1 MKSRHGSSGRSVR
14 TVALLAALAAA
25 AAAFPDSA
33 AGQVTWSGSPTSGAW
48 NSGGNWAGGNAP
60 NGTNQA
66 IVFGNS
72 TITTTTNTFATG
84 TFAGI
89 SFLSGAP
96 AYTLGGNAIT
106 LTGNVTNSSTNLQ
119 SIGLNFTTTAQRT
132 TTLTAGGGNLLLSG
146 SIGGS
151 GGSFATAGTGTLT
164 LTGTNTFTGGVSLA
178 NNTTIVAGSP
188 SALGTASGTVTF
200 SGNSG
205 GMSLVAAADSSLNAY
220 PLALG
225 AGRTATIVSDRATPG
240 AGITHAFGTLGL
252 STSTLNATA
261 GGNVTSGT
269 ATVGLS
275 AINLSAGAAG
285 ASTLNPTTAAIT
297 VGAINVSGNPNPS
310 VKTIVLGGTH
320 AGNSVTGS
328 ISDNLS
334 PVGVQKTGASIWVLS
349 GSNSYG
355 GGTTVNGGTL
365 RVTNN
370 AGLPAVNVNRIRDT
384 AVAIAVSGSTAATTV
399 DLSGVSVTGQIALS
413 GSTNGAWLINDT
425 PTSSTIGDGLAGIQF
440 TNGGTGFTV
449 ANLNQA
455 GVITLSGGDAA
466 ARITSLGG
474 SLDTLT
480 LVTGG
485 TGWVVGN
492 RITLSGGLG
501 NTNLIPTQ
509 NAAYAVSSVG
519 ANGVITG
526 LAVENPGMGYVSTP
540 TGFTGGRGLAGP
552 AFTGTGASFT
562 FNNNFAAAQIQTTAI
577 GSGYTVAPTV
587 GTTTGS
593 GLVATAVLS
602 GVTLTGTTNS
612 IGGAGNLT
620 INSVVAGAGG
630 GFSKVGGGRL
640 TLSASNSYTGA
651 TRISEG
657 ILEIGSTGRINTTS
671 GITIEGTT
679 AEFKYNAAAALTR
692 PITFTQGT
700 ISGTGTIAT
709 AVTVGTSDVISP
721 GNSPGTQA
729 YTSLH
734 TWSPGGTYRWEL
746 NSLTGSPSV
755 NWDLVNVTSGTFSLA
770 GLSATPGN
778 QFVIDLFTLGAGDV
792 AGQLVNP
799 YDGGS
804 YTFAIASYAPANFLL
819 PGGLSNI
826 AGTDLTSLFTINL
839 GNWQGAKPQLAD
851 VSVKINSTATGI
863 DLVIVPEPQAL
874 ALAGIGIAA
883 AWAYRRRRS
892 TP

>member
-1 MKSRHGSSGRSVR
+1 MSPE
-14 TVALLAALAAA
+14 TALA
-25 AAAFPDSA
+25 
-33 AGQVTWSGSPTSGAW
+33 QVTWSSTPASGGW

-60 NGTNQA
+60 NGTTQA

-72 TITTTTNTFATG
+72 TITTTTNTFTSG
-84 TFAGI
+84 TFSGI
-89 SFLSGAP
+89 SFLAGAP
-96 AYTLGGNAIT
+96 SYTLGGNRLT
-106 LTGNVTNSSTNLQ
+106 LTGNVTNSSTVLQ
-119 SIGLNFTTTAQRT
+119 TIGLDFTTTFQRT

-146 SIGGS
+146 SIDGS
-151 GGSFATAGTGTLT
+151 GGGFLTAGTGTLT
-164 LTGTNTFTGGVSLA
+164 LTGPNSFTGGVSIA

-188 SALGTASGTVTF
+188 SALGTTAGTVTF
-200 SGNSG
+200 QGTSG
-205 GMSLVAAADSSLNAY
+205 MTLVAAADSSLSAY
-220 PLALG
+220 PLSMG
-225 AGRTATIVSDRATPG
+225 SGRTATIVSDRATPG
-240 AGITHAFGTLGL
+240 AGITHSLGLFGL

-261 GGNVTSGT
+261 GTNVTSGT
-269 ATVGLS
+269 AVVGFS
-275 AINLSAGAAG
+275 GINLSSGAAG

-297 VGAINVSGNPNPS
+297 VGTINVATNPQPGA
-310 VKTIVLGGTH
+310 KTIVLGGTN
-320 AGNSVTGS
+320 AANAVTGS

-334 PVGVQKTGASIWVLS
+334 PVAVQKTGASTWTLS

-355 GGTTVNGGTL
+355 GGTLVNGGTL
-365 RVTNN
+365 RIASNS
-370 AGLPAVNVNRIRDT
+370 ALPAVNVNRMLNT
-384 AVAIAVSGSTAATTV
+384 AVAVTVSGSAAATTV
-399 DLSGVSVTGQIALS
+399 DLAGVTVTGQIALS
-413 GSTNGAWLINDT
+413 GSTNGARLVNESAT
-425 PTSSTIGDGLAGIQF
+425 AATIGDSLAGIQF
-440 TNGGTGFTV
+440 SNGGTGFST

-455 GVITLSGGDAA
+455 GVITLSAGGAA
-466 ARITSLGG
+466 ARITSLAG

-492 RITLSGGLG
+492 RIALSGGLG
-501 NTNLIPTQ
+501 NTSLIPTQ
-509 NAAYAVSSVG
+509 AAVYTVTSVG

-526 LAVENPGMGYVSTP
+526 LAVETPGMGYVSVP
-540 TGFTGGRGLAGP
+540 TGFSGTKGTAGP

-562 FNNNFAAAQIQTTAI
+562 FNNSFAAAQIQTTAV
-577 GSGYTVAPTV
+577 GSGYAVAPTV
-587 GTTTGS
+587 GTSTGS

-602 GVTLTGTTNS
+602 GVTLSGTNNA
-612 IGGAGNLT
+612 IGGAGDLT
-620 INSVVAGAGG
+620 INSVISGTGRFA
-630 GFSKVGGGRL
+630 KVGGGRL
-640 TLSASNSYTGA
+640 TLSASNSFTGA

-671 GITIEGTT
+671 GITIDGTT
-679 AEFKYNAAAALTR
+679 AEFRYNSAAPLTQ

-734 TWSPGGTYRWEL
+734 AWSPGGTYRWEL
-746 NSLTGSPSV
+746 NSLTGSPGV

-770 GLSATPGN
+770 GLSTTPGN
-778 QFVIDLFTLGAGDV
+778 QFVLDLITLGAGDV
-792 AGQLVNP
+792 AGQLVTP

-819 PGGLSNI
+819 PGGFSNI

-839 GNWQGAKPQLAD
+839 GNWQGAKPQLGD
-851 VSVKINSTATGI
+851 VSVKINSTASGI
-863 DLVIVPEPQAL
+863 DVVIVPEPQAL